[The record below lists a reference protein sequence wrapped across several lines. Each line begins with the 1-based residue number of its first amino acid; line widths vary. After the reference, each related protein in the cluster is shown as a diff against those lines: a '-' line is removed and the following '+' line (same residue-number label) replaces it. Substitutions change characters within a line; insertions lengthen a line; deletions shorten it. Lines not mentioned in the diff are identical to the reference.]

1 MKLANEVLDSIKG
14 AGKAKTTLTGK
25 GAFSQA
31 GYAAVTK
38 ALANDTTFTV
48 PVREKD
54 GKTTQVN
61 ISQLVRDDA
70 KKTNL
75 NAGSPQKSENK
86 VFETSPIETNGWAR
100 AMLLILREYLK
111 AGRKVE
117 IPADDKFNGAL
128 YLAPVAG
135 KTKTVQVRD
144 IKTKEEL
151 GTTTIVSQDSIQI
164 RAQSR
169 VPKHLQTKT
178 RRDKDGK
185 VVK

>member
-1 MKLANEVLDSIKG
+1 MKLVNEVLEKFKG
-14 AGKAKTTLTGK
+14 AGNVSATLTGK

-31 GYAAVTK
+31 GFAELTK
-38 ALANDTTFTV
+38 AMANDTSFTT

-54 GKTTQVN
+54 GKTTKVN
-61 ISQLVRDDA
+61 VSELVRADV
-70 KKTNL
+70 KKTIL
-75 NAGSPQKSENK
+75 NAKCPQKSEIG
-86 VFETSPIETNGWAR
+86 VVDTSEIETSGWAK
-100 AMLLILREYLK
+100 AMLLMIREQLM
-111 AGRKVE
+111 AGKKVE
-117 IPADDKFNGAL
+117 IPPTDSFQGAL

-151 GTTTIVSQDSIQI
+151 GTTTIVSKDSIQI

-178 RRDKDGK
+178 RRDKAGN